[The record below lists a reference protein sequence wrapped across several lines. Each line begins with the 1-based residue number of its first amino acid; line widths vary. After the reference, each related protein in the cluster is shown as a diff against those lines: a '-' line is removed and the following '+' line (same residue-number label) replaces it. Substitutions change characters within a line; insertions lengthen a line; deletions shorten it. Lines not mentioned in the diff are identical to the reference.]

1 MQNRLVHISILIIC
15 LLFTVGCASK
25 RNTALSRQWSAF
37 TTRYNVYFNG
47 EQAYL
52 ESLRNMEESFEDNFS
67 EDIFLHPVS
76 IYSLGDIEPN
86 DDFARAIEKSQKA
99 IKLKSMPKRPPRSRT
114 KKYDDEYK
122 AFLERKE
129 FNPFLHNSWLMLA
142 KSEFY
147 QGDFLSANA
156 TFQYII
162 RHFYWLTETVQESR
176 IWSAKCYTELGW
188 MHEAENMISKI
199 DLTSIEGSLKKP
211 YYELMTAY
219 YIKKDDMAKAA
230 DNLQKA
236 LKERYNKA
244 QKARMQFLLAQLYR
258 NAGDNIKAYE
268 EYRKVININ
277 PPYRTLFNAQIAQT
291 EVMPLSQH
299 EKIEKKLNRMLRD
312 PRNEDYLDQ
321 VHYALGNLALHK
333 KDTVLAMKEYQK
345 AIDESTRGGI
355 EKALPALRLGDVAF
369 EREEYLVAQP
379 AYSTA
384 ISIIDEKHK
393 EHKRISHL
401 SDVLDNL
408 AIHAETVHLQDS
420 LLTLAA
426 LPEKLQIEAIQK
438 IIDNIIAE
446 EKEEAERLAREEYEA
461 NKDNFARPD
470 MGPSQPTIN
479 NGDNSWY
486 FYNKLALSNGR
497 TEFQRKWGSRKPED
511 DWRRRNKTA
520 SFGNSFDDFDSAYS
534 GEENAD
540 EDFTN
545 DSINSSDSAT
555 DSLMSDPKNPAY
567 YLSQLPLT
575 PESKIISQDLI
586 EEATFN
592 MGNIFNQQLD
602 NLPLAIKTMLDI
614 ERRNPTS
621 GRLLDVYYEVFLM
634 YMRMGQE
641 TMANLYRDKLIAQ
654 FADSPYATALKDPEY
669 VGNLR
674 NMQKNQD
681 KLYEETYDA
690 YLKGDT
696 KTVHNNYAF
705 VKENWPLSD
714 LMAKFLF
721 LDALSFVAD
730 GNKEEFKKAIDR
742 LTAVYPESDVA
753 PLANEIMKGINQG
766 RDIAMGGMPPKGM
779 LWETSLISPAFAEGD
794 STQAGGEFTISSNT
808 PHLMVLAYHTDSI
821 QSNELL
827 FEIAKYNFTN
837 YLVKDF
843 DLETMVF
850 DDLSMLIIKGFDN
863 FDELSKY
870 RLRMSLPYGYKLST
884 LITPIMISDDNFRL
898 LLQGRSF
905 EDYFEFVRQYS
916 DNEVKNVEKKDE

>member
-1 MQNRLVHISILIIC
+1 MQNRLAYIFISIIC
-15 LLFTVGCASK
+15 LLFTTGCASK
-25 RNTALSRQWSAF
+25 RNTAVSRQWSAF

-67 EDIFLHPVS
+67 EDVFLHPVGV
-76 IYSLGDIEPN
+76 YSSDDLEPN
-86 DDFARAIEKSQKA
+86 NNFARAIEKSQKA

-122 AFLERKE
+122 AFLARKE
-129 FNPFLHNSWLMLA
+129 FNPFIHNSWLMLA
-142 KSEFY
+142 KSEYY
-147 QGDFLSANA
+147 QGDFMSANA
-156 TFQYII
+156 TFQYIT
-162 RHFYWLTETVQESR
+162 RHFYWLPETVLESR

-188 MHEAENMISKI
+188 MHEADNMISQI
-199 DLTSIEGSLKKP
+199 DATAIKGSLKKP

-219 YIKKDDMAKAA
+219 YIKKGDLAKAA
-230 DNLQKA
+230 TNLQQA
-236 LKERYNKA
+236 IKEKYNKS

-258 NAGDNIKAYE
+258 GNGDNIKAYD
-268 EYRKVININ
+268 EYRKVIKMN

-299 EKIEKKLNRMLRD
+299 DKIEKKLIRMLRD

-321 VHYALGNLALHK
+321 VHYALGNLALHR
-333 KDTVLAMKEYQK
+333 KDTLEAMREYQK

-369 EREEYLVAQP
+369 EREQYLIAQP

-393 EHKRISHL
+393 EHKRVSHL
-401 SDVLDNL
+401 SEVLDNL

-426 LPEKLQIEAIQK
+426 LPEDLQLEAIQR
-438 IIDNIIAE
+438 IIDNIIAQ
-446 EKEEAERLAREEYEA
+446 EKEDAERLARDEYEA
-461 NKDNFARPD
+461 NKDNFVRPNTT
-470 MGPSQPTIN
+470 PSQPTIN

-520 SFGNSFDDFDSAYS
+520 SFGNSFDSFDS
-534 GEENAD
+534 
-540 EDFTN
+540 EDSSVDNYNDDIAN
-545 DSINSSDSAT
+545 DSIDSR
-555 DSLMSDPKNPAY
+555 DSVLDSIASDPKNPAY
-567 YLSQLPLT
+567 YLNQLPLT
-575 PESKIISQDLI
+575 AEAKAISQELI
-586 EEATFN
+586 EDATFN

-614 ERRNPTS
+614 EKRNPTS

-641 TMANLYRDKLIAQ
+641 NMANLYRDKLIAQ
-654 FADSPYATALKDPEY
+654 FTDSPYAMALKNPKY
-669 VGNLR
+669 VDNLR
-674 NMQKNQD
+674 NMQNKQN
-681 KLYEETYDA
+681 KLYEETYEA

-696 KTVHNNYAF
+696 KTVHRNYAF
-705 VKENWPLSD
+705 VKENWPLSE

-730 GNKEEFKKAIDR
+730 GNKEEFKKAIDQ

-753 PLANEIMKGINQG
+753 PLANEIMKGLNQG
-766 RDIAMGGMPPKGM
+766 RDIAMGGMTPQGM
-779 LWETSLISPAFAEGD
+779 LWETNLISPAFAQGD
-794 STQAGGEFTISSNT
+794 STRTEVEFTISSDA
-808 PHLMVLAYHTDSI
+808 PHLMVLAYQTDSI

-843 DLETMVF
+843 DIEVMVF
-850 DDLSMLIIKGFDN
+850 GDLSMLIIKGFDN

-870 RLRMSLPYGYKLST
+870 RLRMSLPYGYELSP

-905 EDYFEFVRQYS
+905 DDYFEFVRQYS
-916 DNEVKNVEKKDE
+916 DNEIKNLETKDE

>member
-1 MQNRLVHISILIIC
+1 MRNKSVNIFISILC
-15 LLFTVGCASK
+15 LLLTVGCASK
-25 RNTALSRQWSAF
+25 RNTALTRQWSAF
-37 TTRYNVYFNG
+37 TTRYNVHFNG

-52 ESLRNMEESFEDNFS
+52 EALRNMEEGFEDNFS
-67 EDIFLHPVS
+67 EDVFLHPVS
-76 IYSLGDIEPN
+76 IYSLGDKEPN
-86 DDFARAIEKSQKA
+86 NNFARAIEKSQKA

-142 KSEFY
+142 KSEYY

-162 RHFYWLTETVQESR
+162 RRFNWLPETVLESR

-188 MHEAENMISKI
+188 VFEADNIVSQI
-199 DLTSIEGSLKKP
+199 DSNLIKGDLKKP

-219 YIKKDDMAKAA
+219 YIKKGDMAKAEA
-230 DNLQKA
+230 SLQEA
-236 LKERYNKA
+236 LKERYNKS
-244 QKARMQFLLAQLYR
+244 QKARMRFLLAQLYR
-258 NAGDNIKAYE
+258 NAGDNIRAYE
-268 EYRKVININ
+268 EYKKVIRIN
-277 PPYRTLFNAQIAQT
+277 PPYRTVFNAQIAQT

-299 EKIEKKLNRMLRD
+299 KKIEKKLNRMLRD

-333 KDTVLAMKEYQK
+333 KDTLEAMKEYQK

-355 EKALPALRLGDVAF
+355 EKALPALRLGDIAF

-393 EHKRISHL
+393 EHKRVSHL
-401 SDVLDNL
+401 SEVLDNL
-408 AIHAETVHLQDS
+408 AVHAETVHLQDS
-420 LLTLAA
+420 LLTLAS
-426 LPEKLQIEAIQK
+426 LPEELQLKAIQK
-438 IIDNIIAE
+438 IIDDIIAE
-446 EKEEAERLAREEYEA
+446 EKEEAERIAREEYEA
-461 NKDNFARPD
+461 NRGNYVRPD
-470 MGPSQPTIN
+470 NRPTIPNIN
-479 NGDNSWY
+479 NGDDSWY

-520 SFGNSFDDFDSAYS
+520 SFGSSFDSFDTADASNEDLEDEVTEDSDNSAL
-534 GEENAD
+534 
-540 EDFTN
+540 
-545 DSINSSDSAT
+545 
-555 DSLMSDPKNPAY
+555 DSLMSDPKNPVY
-567 YLSQLPLT
+567 YLNQLPLT
-575 PESKIISQDLI
+575 AEAKAVSQEMI
-586 EEATFN
+586 EDATYN

-614 ERRNPTS
+614 EKRNPTS

-641 TMANLYRDKLIAQ
+641 ANANIYRDKLIAQ
-654 FADSPYATALKDPEY
+654 FTDSPYAMALKDPEY
-669 VGNLR
+669 VSKLR
-674 NMQKNQD
+674 NMQKNQG
-681 KLYEETYDA
+681 KLYEETYEA
-690 YLKGDT
+690 YLNGDT
-696 KTVHNNYAF
+696 KTVHSNYAF

-721 LDALSFVAD
+721 LDALSYVAD
-730 GNKEEFKKAIDR
+730 GNKDAFKRSIDQ

-753 PLANEIMKGINQG
+753 PLANEIMRGINQG
-766 RDIAMGGMPPKGM
+766 RALAMGGLPPKGM
-779 LWETSLISPAFAEGD
+779 LWKTNLVSSGLAEGD
-794 STQAGGEFTISSNT
+794 STITEAQFTISSNT
-808 PHLMVLAYHTDSI
+808 PHLLVLAYQTDSI

-850 DDLSMLIIKGFDN
+850 NDLSMLIIKGFDN

-870 RLRMSLPYGYKLST
+870 RLRMTLPYGYELSPQ
-884 LITPIMISDDNFRL
+884 ITPIMISDDNFRL

-905 EDYFEFVRQYS
+905 DDYFEFIRQYS
-916 DNEVKNVEKKDE
+916 DNETKTLETKDE

>member
-1 MQNRLVHISILIIC
+1 
-15 LLFTVGCASK
+15 
-25 RNTALSRQWSAF
+25 
-37 TTRYNVYFNG
+37 
-47 EQAYL
+47 
-52 ESLRNMEESFEDNFS
+52 MEENFEDNFS
-67 EDIFLHPVS
+67 EDVFLHPVS

-86 DDFARAIEKSQKA
+86 DNFARAIEKSQKA

-114 KKYDDEYK
+114 KRYDDEYK

-129 FNPFLHNSWLMLA
+129 FNPFIHNSWLMLA
-142 KSEFY
+142 KSEYY
-147 QGDFLSANA
+147 QGDFISANA

-162 RHFYWLTETVQESR
+162 RQFYWLPETVLESR

-188 MHEAENMISKI
+188 MHEADNIISQI
-199 DLTSIEGSLKKP
+199 DSSSIKGALKKP

-219 YIKKDDMAKAA
+219 YIKKGDMAKAA
-230 DNLQKA
+230 TNLKEA
-236 LKERYNKA
+236 LKGRYNKS

-258 NAGDNIKAYE
+258 SEGDNIKAYE

-291 EVMPLSQH
+291 EVMPLSQQ
-299 EKIEKKLNRMLRD
+299 EKIKKKLNRMLRD

-321 VHYALGNLALHK
+321 VHYALGNLALNK
-333 KDTVLAMKEYQK
+333 KDTVEAIREYQK
-345 AIDESTRGGI
+345 AIDVSTRGGI
-355 EKALPALRLGDVAF
+355 EKALPALRLGDLTFA
-369 EREEYLVAQP
+369 REEYLVAQP

-393 EHKRISHL
+393 EHKRVSHL
-401 SDVLDNL
+401 SEVLDNL

-420 LLTLAA
+420 LLTIAA
-426 LPEKLQIEAIQK
+426 LPQELQLDVIQK

-461 NKDNFARPD
+461 NKGNFDRPD
-470 MGPSQPTIN
+470 MAPSQPTIN

-520 SFGNSFDDFDSAYS
+520 SFGNSFDSFDSPYS
-534 GEENAD
+534 DEENTE
-540 EDFTN
+540 EDIKNESTQ
-545 DSINSSDSAT
+545 SSDSIT

-567 YLSQLPLT
+567 YLNQLPLT
-575 PESKIISQDLI
+575 PEAKIISQDLI

-614 ERRNPTS
+614 ERRNPNS

-641 TMANLYRDKLIAQ
+641 TMANIYRDKLIAQ
-654 FADSPYATALKDPEY
+654 FADSPYAVALKNPEY

-674 NMQKNQD
+674 DMQKKQG
-681 KLYEETYDA
+681 KLYEDTYEA
-690 YLKGDT
+690 YLAGDT
-696 KTVHNNYAF
+696 KTVHKNYAF
-705 VKENWPLSD
+705 VRENWPLSD

-730 GNKEEFKKAIDR
+730 GNKEEFKKAIDQ

-753 PLANEIMKGINQG
+753 PLANEIMKGIHQG
-766 RDIAMGGMPPKGM
+766 RDLAMGGMPPKGM
-779 LWETSLISPAFAEGD
+779 LWQTNLMSPSFAEGD
-794 STQAGGEFTISSNT
+794 SMQTEVKFTISSNT
-808 PHLMVLAYHTDSI
+808 PHLMVLAYQTDSI

-843 DLETMVF
+843 DIEVMVF
-850 DDLSMLIIKGFDN
+850 GDLSMLIIKGFDN

-870 RLRMSLPYGYKLST
+870 RLRMSLPYGYELSP

-905 EDYFEFVRQYS
+905 DDYFEFVRQYS
-916 DNEVKNVEKKDE
+916 DNEIKNLETKDE